1 MEFPIKIDFT
11 LKEWEVIADRLGLP
25 DCLADALEDVEEGYT
40 REAIEAAAE
49 RLLAQGRNLTIANQ
63 LEWAVFED
71 SIDGSTFPARIA
83 DARMYGTP
91 RERDW
96 GRGMNKV
103 TLNIERKVL
112 DASGTQVLF
121 MKW

>member
-1 MEFPIKIDFT
+1 MQFPIKIDFT
-11 LKEWEVIADRLGLP
+11 TKEWEIIADRLGLP
-25 DCLADALEDVEEGYT
+25 DCLADALEGVEEGYT

-49 RLLAQGRNLTIANQ
+49 RLHTQGRNLTIANQ

-71 SIDGSTFPARIA
+71 SIDGSTFPARIV
-83 DARMYGTP
+83 DARTYGTP
-91 RERDW
+91 KERDW

-112 DASGTQVLF
+112 DVSGIQVLF
-121 MKW
+121 PK